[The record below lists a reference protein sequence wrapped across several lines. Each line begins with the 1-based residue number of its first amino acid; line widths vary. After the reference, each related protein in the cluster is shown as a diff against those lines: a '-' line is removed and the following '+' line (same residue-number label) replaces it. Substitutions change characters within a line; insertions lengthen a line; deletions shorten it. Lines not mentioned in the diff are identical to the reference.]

1 MLYGRHSLQVL
12 ALAGVFM
19 SEQTQDQINRTL
31 QLYAGLTAN
40 IQTKTSSDTPL
51 LLAHYTSVEVVEQIL
66 KHEELWFSNPL
77 YMNDLEEMRLGIFVG
92 SQLFP
97 QFAQAA
103 SKDEDHSRRLVECFN
118 HFMAHLDA
126 EAALDTYVFCLS
138 EHDHDN
144 RDGLLSMWR
153 EYGSKGNGAALVF
166 NTQKLHYQPHSPILI
181 AKVIYASYDE
191 RRRELEARLADWA
204 RITLEANPASSD
216 LYLAAY
222 AAFDFV
228 KSFALTTKHRGFSE
242 EREWRAIYVPERD
255 PLGYLKGHLDYS
267 VGPRGVEPKLKFK
280 FGDRSLPRDG
290 QPGEPLTTQK
300 LSDILEFIML
310 GPSASSPLAQKA
322 FIRMLQRNNKADFG
336 DRVIASTIPLRP
348 QL

>member
-1 MLYGRHSLQVL
+1 
-12 ALAGVFM
+12 
-19 SEQTQDQINRTL
+19 
-31 QLYAGLTAN
+31 
-40 IQTKTSSDTPL
+40 
-51 LLAHYTSVEVVEQIL
+51 
-66 KHEELWFSNPL
+66 
-77 YMNDLEEMRLGIFVG
+77 
-92 SQLFP
+92 
-97 QFAQAA
+97 
-103 SKDEDHSRRLVECFN
+103 
-118 HFMAHLDA
+118 
-126 EAALDTYVFCLS
+126 
-138 EHDHDN
+138 
-144 RDGLLSMWR
+144 
-153 EYGSKGNGAALVF
+153 VF

-204 RITLEANPASSD
+204 RITLEANLASSD

-228 KSFALTTKHRGFSE
+228 KSFALTTKHRSFSE

-255 PLGYLKGHLDYS
+255 SLGYLKGHLDYS

-290 QPGEPLTTQK
+290 QPGEPVTTQK

-322 FIRMLQRNNKADFG
+322 FIRMLQRNNKTDFAAIGQSPVNHCEGWYKSVERPHWQKKKPRTEG
-336 DRVIASTIPLRP
+336 DSAAVPERQSRR
-348 QL
+348 QLLERSHRGFARRLVYPRAARRS